1 MKKRTTLLLS
11 VWACMARVMALPLAL
26 DASNTVPANPWVPNA
41 YVPFTGSI
49 TRVPIGSSPNL
60 FTAIVSES
68 NCLTANQATNS
79 LIFTRRRNAGN
90 TGNSGYV
97 QFSASLN
104 GGQTW
109 DTIRSLISDDQHL
122 CRYPSAAILNPSGN
136 TNPNQVYVVGSGPWH
151 PGVSW
156 QGNFFSSRRMDG
168 QFRDSLIQDNLTGAG
183 GIPQDLTRIAVQAT
197 DNGKVIVSGAQYV
210 DINATTVAAQNYRA
224 GVLNIGTYN
233 AVTHHI
239 DWLNQRFYPTVTT
252 DPTSGT
258 RNVATTMQTAW
269 SQNGTT
275 GYVVFWGNDSLHPE
289 YGWTALV
296 YKTTNGGQNWTYM
309 PADFRNVSAITQYI
323 PSNWQGTK
331 SPFFS
336 AGQGW
341 DCAVDF
347 NGNLHIAGR
356 FMGGYTSNPDSAG
369 FTWNGQKSVLFDA
382 FTSGNSWNGIVLDTL
397 QTDSVSAANSYW
409 TSTTAANDTWN
420 ARLQISR
427 TTDGKRLFFSWID
440 TETNIWG
447 GTENLFPDLI
457 VKGFNVETGRTT
469 SSFNMT
475 TNNPVLSGRV
485 FWQYASPIALKS
497 DTIYRI
503 PVTTTDS
510 RSRVFSIDD
519 GQPVQH
525 TYLNGVQIRE
535 SQFNIQSVA
544 VNVTV
549 SAGPDATICAGGN
562 TQLAATGNG
571 TTYSWSPTTGLS
583 NPNIANPIA
592 SPTQTTT
599 YTVTA
604 VTNGVSATDQV
615 VVTVNPVPNANA
627 GADVAFCA
635 GGSVNLQATSSL
647 TGSNFQWSPTTGLS
661 NALASNPTASPAAT
675 TTYTVT
681 VSKNG
686 CTSTDQVVV
695 SVTPLPAVNAGND
708 VGLCPGSSVG
718 LAATG
723 AGTFSW
729 SPATGLSNAGVSNP
743 VASPSVTTTYTVTL
757 TSSGCSASDQLVV
770 TVAPITAN
778 AGLDVTICPG
788 GTAVLNATTSAGQA
802 TYSWSP
808 STGLSATN
816 VANPTAF
823 PTSNTTYVV
832 TVTSGSC
839 VATDT
844 LVVTVGTVLANAGL
858 DATLCPGQ
866 TAQLLATGGA
876 SYSWS
881 PATGLSNPNIANPIA
896 SPSVTTQYSVIVS
909 AGSCSSTDVVVVN
922 VDLITVNAGPD
933 QTVCSGTAVQLNG
946 SVSGANGFVWTSTG
960 GFINAQVL
968 NPTVGSISTASYTL
982 TANNA
987 NCTISDV
994 VIIFTNNPPPTPTI
1008 NFVGVDLLAS
1018 AAFGYQWFINGNAI
1032 AGANNQTYYPTS
1044 NGNYTVTVT
1053 DQNGCTST
1061 SLPYA
1066 FLNTGLAALGMP
1078 ASFELM
1084 PNPTTG
1090 GFTVLLESSVA
1101 GSFELE
1107 LINLLGERLA
1117 HISRSNFSGRLVQPF
1132 DLSAQPAGVYFVNLR
1147 SSQGNITRKVVKQ

>member
-1 MKKRTTLLLS
+1 M
-11 VWACMARVMALPLAL
+11 PLAL
-26 DASNTVPANPWVPNA
+26 DAASPNPGNPWSPSA
-41 YVPFTGSI
+41 YVPFTGNL

-60 FTAIVSES
+60 FTAIVAES
-68 NCLTANQATNS
+68 NCLTANQATNTV
-79 LIFTRRRNAGN
+79 IFTRRRNAGN
-90 TGNSGYV
+90 LGNSGYV

-109 DTIRSLISDDQHL
+109 DTTRSLISDDVHF

-151 PGVSW
+151 PGASW

-168 QFRDSLIQDNLTGAG
+168 QFRDSLIQDNLAGTGA
-183 GIPQDLTRIAVQAT
+183 INQDLTRIAVQST
-197 DNGKVIVSGAQYV
+197 DNGKVIVSVGQFV
-210 DINATTVAAQNYRA
+210 DINATTVQGQDYRG

-233 AVTHHI
+233 PSTHHME
-239 DWLNQRFYPTVTT
+239 WVNQRFYPSVTT
-252 DPTSGT
+252 DAASGT
-258 RNVATTMQTAW
+258 RNVSSTMQTAW
-269 SQNGTT
+269 SQNGNT
-275 GYVVFWGNDSLHPE
+275 GYVVFWGNDSIHPE

-296 YKTTNGGQNWTYM
+296 YKTTNGGQTWTYM

-323 PSNWQGTK
+323 RSNWQGTK

-347 NGNLHIAGR
+347 NGNLHVAGR
-356 FMGGYTSNPDSAG
+356 FMGGFTSNPDSAG

-382 FTSGNSWNGIVLDTL
+382 FTSGNSWNGFVLDTL
-397 QTDSVSAANSYW
+397 QTDSVSALSSYW

-427 TTDGKRLFFSWID
+427 TSDGKRLFFSWLD
-440 TETNIWG
+440 TETALWG

-469 SSFNMT
+469 ASFNMT
-475 TNNPVLSGRV
+475 TNNSFLSGKV
-485 FWQYASPIALKS
+485 FWHYASNIALKS
-497 DTIYRI
+497 DTIYKI
-503 PVTTTDS
+503 PVTSTDS
-510 RSRVFSIDD
+510 RSRTSTIDD

-525 TYLNGVQIRE
+525 TFINGVQIRE
-535 SQFNIQSVA
+535 SQFNIQTVT

-549 SAGPDATICAGGN
+549 SAGSDATICAGGN
-562 TQLAATGNG
+562 TQLAAIGTG
-571 TTYSWSPTTGLS
+571 TTYSWSPSTGLS
-583 NPNIANPIA
+583 NPNIANPVA

-604 VTNGVSATDQV
+604 TTNGVSATDQV
-615 VVTVNPVPNANA
+615 VVTVNPVPVANA
-627 GADVAFCA
+627 GADAAFCA
-635 GGSVNLQATSSL
+635 GGSVNLLATSSL
-647 TGSNFQWSPTTGLS
+647 TGSNFQWSPTTALS
-661 NALASNPTASPAAT
+661 NPLAANPTASPSTT

-686 CTSTDQVVV
+686 CSTTDQVVV
-695 SVTPLPAVNAGND
+695 SVTPLPVVNAGND
-708 VGLCPGSSVG
+708 VGLCPGSSTNLSASG
-718 LAATG
+718 N
-723 AGTFSW
+723 GTFSW
-729 SPATGLSNAGVSNP
+729 SPSTGLSSSTVSNP
-743 VASPSVTTTYTVTL
+743 VATPTQTTTYTVTL
-757 TSSGCSASDQLVV
+757 TSNGCSASDQVVV

-788 GTAVLNATTSAGQA
+788 GTAVLNATSSAVQA
-802 TYSWSP
+802 TFSWSP
-808 STGLSATN
+808 TTGLSAGN

-823 PTSNTTYVV
+823 PSQTTTYVV
-832 TVTSGSC
+832 TATSGNC
-839 VATDT
+839 VDTDT
-844 LVVTVGTVLANAGL
+844 LVVAVGTVVASAGA
-858 DATLCPGQ
+858 DVNLCPGQ

-881 PATGLSNPNIANPIA
+881 PSTGLSNPNIANPIA
-896 SPSVTTQYSVIVS
+896 NPTVTTQYSVTVS
-909 AGSCSSTDVVVVN
+909 AGSCSSSDIVVVN
-922 VDLITVNAGPD
+922 VDNISVSAGPD
-933 QTVCSGTAVQLNG
+933 QTVCAGTPTQLNG
-946 SVSGANGFVWTSTG
+946 QAANSTSYVWTPTNGLSNPT
-960 GFINAQVL
+960 VL
-968 NPTVGSISTASYTL
+968 NPTVTPGTTTSYTL
-982 TANNA
+982 TATNA
-987 NCTISDV
+987 NCTISDF
-994 VIIFTNNPPPTPTI
+994 VIIFTNNPPTTPTI

-1053 DQNGCTST
+1053 DQNGCTAT

-1066 FLNTGLAALGMP
+1066 FLSTALASMALPGGL
-1078 ASFELM
+1078 ELM
-1084 PNPTTG
+1084 PNPTSG
-1090 GFTVLLESSVA
+1090 GFSVVLETGVA

-1107 LINLLGERLA
+1107 VVNLLGERLA
-1117 HISRSNFSGRLVQPF
+1117 HVSRSNFSGRLVQPF